1 MIDINIQL
9 FLFIQ
14 SVLSI
19 NINSPIKK
27 VLVSINQSS
36 FDYLIYFYY
45 KFFDRAKTASI
56 YELKSWRL
64 RLQEFLIFLF
74 FFNLIFI
81 KNHAFVEVKN
91 NLSEK
96 LVTVEEEE
104 CGNLKVVID
113 VGELTWN
120 INQKKRSDILQ
131 ADRCTLCNQCCR
143 REYFFN

>member
-45 KFFDRAKTASI
+45 KFFDRAKTANI

-64 RLQEFLIFLF
+64 RLQKFLIFLF

-96 LVTVEEEE
+96 LITVEEEE

-113 VGELTWN
+113 VGELT
-120 INQKKRSDILQ
+120 
-131 ADRCTLCNQCCR
+131 
-143 REYFFN
+143 